1 MIIAEPDVAL
11 TDYALA
17 VESILLAWLLHRQA
31 GHRGGIRYWFIVF
44 FCALGLAAFS
54 GGTSHG
60 FISDKSSLLYA
71 LAWNGALIAIGM
83 AALSAWMIGA
93 NLIAN
98 DKVMRWLRV
107 AAVTL
112 FVVYCL
118 VVALVVNT
126 FQVAILYY
134 LPATLF
140 LFTTYGVHYL
150 RHRHWHLLSGTVGVL
165 LTFVAAGVQQA
176 GIGLHPVWFDH
187 NAFYHLIQAVALFFL
202 YFAARGGIA
211 TQEA

>member
-11 TDYALA
+11 TDYALTI
-17 VESILLAWLLHRQA
+17 ESILFAWLLYRQA
-31 GHRGGIRYWFIVF
+31 GHKSGIRFWFIVF

-60 FISDKSSLLYA
+60 FIFDKTSLLYS

-93 NLIAN
+93 HLIAD
-98 DKVMRWLRV
+98 DKVTGWLRR

-112 FVVYCL
+112 FVVYC
-118 VVALVVNT
+118 VVVVSVVNT

-150 RHRHWHLLSGTVGVL
+150 RHRHGHLLSGTVGVL

-187 NAFYHLIQAVALFFL
+187 NAFYHLIQAVALVFL
-202 YFAARGGIA
+202 YFAARGSIS
-211 TQEA
+211 TQEI